1 MKVVTSKDVVFYEE
15 NTWDWKGLQS
25 NQVLADN
32 DAKQEHVHAPSMPET
47 HQTQLKQP
55 LKLHNQLLK

>member
-32 DAKQEHVHAPSMPET
+32 DAKQEHVHAPSMPENSSNT
-47 HQTQLKQP
+47 TQTTTKTS
-55 LKLHNQLLK
+55 